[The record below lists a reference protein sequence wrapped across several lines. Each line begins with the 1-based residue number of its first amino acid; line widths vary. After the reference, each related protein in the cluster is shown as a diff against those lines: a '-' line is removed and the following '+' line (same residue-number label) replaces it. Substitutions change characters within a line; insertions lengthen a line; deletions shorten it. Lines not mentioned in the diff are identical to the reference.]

1 MAAFDTAATQ
11 PGHLDRQSWLT
22 LGDGEIEE
30 EKKKPRRS
38 SWNSWSSV
46 QSMVFKTWRA
56 VFFPARPQL
65 ASQLAGFSLW
75 AKNYIC

>member
-30 EKKKPRRS
+30 EKKNQDVPHGTHGVQCSQWFLRPGELFS
-38 SWNSWSSV
+38 SLPDLS
-46 QSMVFKTWRA
+46 
-56 VFFPARPQL
+56 
-65 ASQLAGFSLW
+65 
-75 AKNYIC
+75 